1 MNDNNS
7 GKEENNSNKVH
18 KSLKDNPRPFATPT
32 LRKKKEN
39 GLHNKPNKVYKNQIH
54 PSILTQ
60 PNINKEKQNG
70 KELRNMTRVR
80 ESKEENNNYS
90 SKGKE
95 KVESEDILVI
105 DNEIEDIEMNKD
117 NQQNKTN
124 TLEKL
129 ISTKTKETNNG
140 NTQLVKRN
148 IKMMNNKEPYNI
160 MDDLN
165 NLKSSITIGQLLNA
179 CPKIRSQLTQGLKL
193 EKSKIIGTVDNVIA
207 RTLLVNNYDHSYIS
221 KSNEV
226 AEEDLA
232 MVDASVDGVLGKLLI
247 DSCSN
252 LSIVTKQYFDKLPG
266 EYETVGKSRGRIQL
280 ATQDEEY
287 SEGIIVRLPVKINN
301 YEFNADFRIIEK
313 EDSFYDMLI
322 NFKT

>member
-1 MNDNNS
+1 MNDNN
-7 GKEENNSNKVH
+7 GEKEENNSKKVH
-18 KSLKDNPRPFATPT
+18 KSLKDNPRPFATPA

-39 GLHNKPNKVYKNQIH
+39 ELHNKPNKVYKNQILF
-54 PSILTQ
+54 SILSQ
-60 PNINKEKQNG
+60 PNINKEKQKG

-148 IKMMNNKEPYNI
+148 IKMMNNKESYNI

-165 NLKSSITIGQLLNA
+165 NFKSSITIGQLLNA
-179 CPKIRSQLTQGLKL
+179 CPKIRSQLNQGLKL
-193 EKSKIIGTVDNVIA
+193 EKSKII
-207 RTLLVNNYDHSYIS
+207 
-221 KSNEV
+221 
-226 AEEDLA
+226 
-232 MVDASVDGVLGKLLI
+232 
-247 DSCSN
+247 
-252 LSIVTKQYFDKLPG
+252 
-266 EYETVGKSRGRIQL
+266 
-280 ATQDEEY
+280 
-287 SEGIIVRLPVKINN
+287 
-301 YEFNADFRIIEK
+301 
-313 EDSFYDMLI
+313 
-322 NFKT
+322 